1 MSEPDDPI
9 AGFRAER
16 AARIAGYPSDAGFAA
31 ASAAFTRAAFE
42 RHYMY
47 NFEALGRPIIQ
58 LPADVMAIS
67 EIIWATKPDLIVE
80 TGIAHGGSVV
90 HSAAQ
95 LALLELAEAAETGGV
110 VDPARPRRRVVAVD
124 IDIRAHNR
132 AALDA
137 HPLRS
142 RITLLEGSSLDPAIV
157 AEVTALAHEAKR
169 VMVCLDSM
177 HTHQHVLGELRA
189 YAPLVSPGAY
199 CVVFDT
205 IIEDLPPGFFPDRP
219 WNPGDSP
226 RTAIAAFAKECA
238 AGLTALDGAPLH
250 LELDPE
256 IDAKLMTTAAPG
268 GFLRRRA

>member
-1 MSEPDDPI
+1 MSQSDDPI
-9 AGFRAER
+9 ASFRAER
-16 AARIAGYPSDAGFAA
+16 AARIAAYREDAAFAA
-31 ASAAFTRAAFE
+31 VSADWTRAAFE

-58 LPADVMAIS
+58 LPADVMALS
-67 EIIWATKPDLIVE
+67 EVIWETKPDLIVE

-95 LALLELAEAAETGGV
+95 LALLELAEAAEAGGT

-142 RITLLEGSSLDPAIV
+142 RMTLIEGSSLDAGIV
-157 AEVTALAHEAKR
+157 EEITAMARNAAK

-177 HTHQHVLGELRA
+177 HTHAHVLGELRA
-189 YAPLVSPGAY
+189 YAPLVSRGAH

-205 IIEDLPPGFFPDRP
+205 EEENKF
-219 WNPGDSP
+219 
-226 RTAIAAFAKECA
+226 EY
-238 AGLTALDGAPLH
+238 
-250 LELDPE
+250 
-256 IDAKLMTTAAPG
+256 TTIHSVA
-268 GFLRRRA
+268 RR